1 MRVAP
6 HLGVLYTLLNSFI
19 YLSGQ
24 ENTVMQRQGRDD
36 DRIADNLRRT
46 IELTE
51 IGLALRQAVLLQ
63 QGCSDAEAMAQVMR
77 DIRRAKELAWRQ
89 SEVALP

>member
-1 MRVAP
+1 
-6 HLGVLYTLLNSFI
+6 
-19 YLSGQ
+19 
-24 ENTVMQRQGRDD
+24 MQRQDQNDD

-51 IGLALRQAVLLQ
+51 LGLALRQAVVQ
-63 QGCSDAEAMAQVMR
+63 QGGFNGDAMVQVMR

-89 SEVALP
+89 SPS